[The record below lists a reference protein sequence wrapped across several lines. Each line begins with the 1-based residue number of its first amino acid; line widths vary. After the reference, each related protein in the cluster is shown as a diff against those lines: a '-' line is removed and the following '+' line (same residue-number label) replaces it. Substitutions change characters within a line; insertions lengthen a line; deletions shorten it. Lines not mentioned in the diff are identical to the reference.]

1 MNPLIRLP
9 LEGTANTRDLG
20 GYPTRDGHATAWQ
33 VFLRSDDLHGI
44 TAKDMTLLHEYGLTT
59 VLDLRS
65 TIELNDRP
73 NPFAKNPNVLYHH
86 VSLHEA
92 AGQTPPSDLPYDALK
107 HLYKIILEQSK
118 PQIKAAV
125 EILANSRGVTLF
137 HCAAGKDRTGI
148 LAALVMGLVNVP
160 NRDIVSNYEV
170 SYTNLRR
177 NAYFK
182 SHAEHHNAMMY
193 SVNDFM
199 EETLVYLREQYG
211 SIEAYL
217 LAIGVSSTDLEALKT
232 KFTYTT

>member
-9 LEGTANTRDLG
+9 LEGTTNTRDLG

-33 VFLRSDDLHGI
+33 VFLRSDDLHSI
-44 TAKDMTLLHEYGLTT
+44 TEHDKVLLHEYGLTT

-73 NPFAKNPNVLYHH
+73 NPYAKNPDVRYFH

-125 EILANSRGVTLF
+125 EILARSRGVTLF
-137 HCAAGKDRTGI
+137 HCAAGKDRTGV
-148 LAALVMGLVNVP
+148 LAALILGLVNVP

-182 SHAEHHNAMMY
+182 ANAQHHNAMMY

-199 EETLVYLREQYG
+199 EETLVYLREHYG
-211 SIEAYL
+211 TIEAYL
-217 LAIGVSSTDLEALKT
+217 EGIGVSREDLEAIKR
-232 KFTYTT
+232 KFTV

>member
-9 LEGTANTRDLG
+9 LEGTTNTRDLG

-33 VFLRSDDLHGI
+33 VFLRSDDLHSI
-44 TAKDMTLLHEYGLTT
+44 TEKDKELLHEYGLTT
-59 VLDLRS
+59 VLDLRA
-65 TIELNDRP
+65 TVELKDRP
-73 NPFAKNPNVLYHH
+73 NPYAKNPDVRYYH

-125 EILANSRGVTLF
+125 EILARSRGVTLF

-148 LAALVMGLVNVP
+148 LAALILGLVNVP

-182 SHAEHHNAMMY
+182 ANAQHHNAMMY

-199 EETLVYLREQYG
+199 EETLVYLREHYG
-211 SIEAYL
+211 TIEAYL
-217 LAIGVSSTDLEALKT
+217 EGIGVSADDLNALKR
-232 KFTYTT
+232 KFTV